1 MESQPFQFQCLSAS
15 SSSKVTSDP
24 TQIKFRRE
32 DSYRNVAAASACI
45 DVKSLKF
52 QNLGLTVFDNAADC
66 TLISAFQLWGDERQ
80 EKSFIWKHCLS
91 SIHSSRM
98 RETASNMKGVFI
110 LEYIKVRCILPSSVF
125 FLLLLQNHVEKR
137 KGNCCRSHRGK
148 DRKKEINKE
157 C

>member
-15 SSSKVTSDP
+15 SSSKVSSDP
-24 TQIKFRRE
+24 TQIKFRRD

-45 DVKSLKF
+45 EVKALKF

-66 TLISAFQLWGDERQ
+66 TFISAFQLWGDERQ
-80 EKSFIWKHCLS
+80 EKTFIWKHCLS

-98 RETASNMKGVFI
+98 RETASNMKGVFN

-125 FLLLLQNHVEKR
+125 FVVVAAKSCGKNKRKLLQVAQRQRQK
-137 KGNCCRSHRGK
+137 KGNQ
-148 DRKKEINKE
+148 
-157 C
+157 